1 MHPPTEGLKHD
12 KLIFVDEADDPSSTL
27 MIDSDTSSS
36 HPSPNKSYAL
46 TYKHVERATTVG
58 VMLGTDVDGDDVV
71 GKDVDGDEVAGD
83 VDGIK
88 DGDDDNVSEHTAD
101 TSPMAPPTHTPS
113 TILKCSSS

>member
-1 MHPPTEGLKHD
+1 MHPSTEGLKHD
-12 KLIFVDEADDPSSTL
+12 KLIFVYETDDPSSTL
-27 MIDSDTSSS
+27 MIDSDTSPS

-58 VMLGTDVDGDDVV
+58 DMLGTDVDGDDVV
-71 GKDVDGDEVAGD
+71 GKDVDGDKVPGD
-83 VDGIK
+83 LDGIK

-101 TSPMAPPTHTPS
+101 TSPMTPTTHTPS